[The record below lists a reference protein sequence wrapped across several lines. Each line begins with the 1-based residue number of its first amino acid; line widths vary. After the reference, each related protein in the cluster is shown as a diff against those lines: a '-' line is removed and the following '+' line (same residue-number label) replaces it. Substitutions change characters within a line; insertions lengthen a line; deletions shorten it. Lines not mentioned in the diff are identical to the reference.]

1 MRARTGTG
9 IAAVAL
15 CLALGAAAPASGS
28 VATAT
33 DAPTATAA
41 PAPSP
46 FPSSPWDGMPPLAPA
61 DGSLE
66 VVERTGPDI
75 PLDGLAPG
83 DTVDWAA
90 DVTNRSG
97 GGSPLSVRLDSMRS
111 MALTG
116 DALGG
121 IQLDVRLCAG
131 GFDLTTSWMSC
142 PGSLDPLGS
151 GPAAMLDHVDTTTA
165 LAPGETVGI
174 LVRIRFPAEADNGM
188 ERTAGMLRV
197 SFALTDDTGAV
208 PTPGTGGTPGSGAGS
223 PAASGGGSATASGR
237 VPHDLLP
244 VTGRDIAAALAG
256 ALLALLGGGILF
268 LAARRDRTD
277 PEAAS

>member
-1 MRARTGTG
+1 MRARTSTG
-9 IAAVAL
+9 IAAAAL
-15 CLALGAAAPASGS
+15 CLSLVAASPASAS
-28 VATAT
+28 AATT
-33 DAPTATAA
+33 TGAPLPT
-41 PAPSP
+41 PSP
-46 FPSSPWDGMPPLAPA
+46 SPSSPWDGMPPLAPA

-66 VVERTGPDI
+66 VDEMTGPDI
-75 PLDGLAPG
+75 PLTGLAPG

-97 GGSPLSVRLDSMRS
+97 EGSPLSVRLDSMQS

-116 DALGG
+116 DPLGG

-131 GFDLTTSWMSC
+131 GFDPATSWMSC

-151 GPAAMLDHVDTTTA
+151 GPAAMLDHVETSAA

-174 LVRIRFPAEADNGM
+174 LVRIRFPAGADNGM
-188 ERTAGMLRV
+188 ERTVGMLRV
-197 SFALTDDTGAV
+197 SFALVDD
-208 PTPGTGGTPGSGAGS
+208 GGTVPPPGSGAGS
-223 PAASGGGSATASGR
+223 PPAAGGGSATASDR
-237 VPHDLLP
+237 VPRDLLP

-268 LAARRDRTD
+268 VAARRNRPDA
-277 PEAAS
+277 EAAS

>member
-28 VATAT
+28 VTTTT
-33 DAPTATAA
+33 DAPAS
-41 PAPSP
+41 PSPSPSP

-66 VVERTGPDI
+66 VEERTGPDI
-75 PLDGLAPG
+75 PLSGLAPG

-90 DVTNRSG
+90 DVTNVSG
-97 GGSPLSVRLDSMRS
+97 AGSPLSVRLDSMRS

-116 DALGG
+116 DPLGG

-131 GFDLTTSWMSC
+131 GFDPTTSWMSC
-142 PGSLDPLGS
+142 PGFLDPLGS
-151 GPAAMLDHVDTTTA
+151 GPAAMLDHVDTSA
-165 LAPGETVGI
+165 PLAPGETVGI

-208 PTPGTGGTPGSGAGS
+208 PTPGSGSGSGTGAGS
-223 PAASGGGSATASGR
+223 PPASVGGGSATASGR
-237 VPHDLLP
+237 VPRDLLP
-244 VTGRDIAAALAG
+244 VTGRDIAAALTG
-256 ALLALLGGGILF
+256 ALLALLGGGILY
-268 LAARRDRTD
+268 LVARRDRAD
-277 PEAAS
+277 AEAAS